1 MKIKAVTIID
11 THMVLVGVIN
21 HVKTCNDWVF
31 LGHVRISSLKSLLL
45 SGGWKVKKK
54 KKKVI
59 GEHMLILDWQNS
71 KYFVGQLSE
80 MKSLCHVNYIV
91 ENLLGS

>member
-1 MKIKAVTIID
+1 M
-11 THMVLVGVIN
+11 
-21 HVKTCNDWVF
+21 
-31 LGHVRISSLKSLLL
+31 GHVRISSLKSLLL
-45 SGGWKVKKK
+45 DGGWKVKKF
-54 KKKVI
+54 I
-59 GEHMLILDWQNS
+59 GEHMSILDWWNS